1 MDYTPQ
7 LIDRWLREWELL
19 CSLSESPSSSAHL
32 LSPECRHSDKA
43 CSNGRPVGIKS
54 VRNHGDPVR
63 YCDLKADLEQAA
75 GTLPPYSLESQ
86 VVARRISSG
95 AWIDRIAVELH
106 TRQDNVRSAYR
117 AACKMMAKSLG
128 WVEVARDDESG

>member
-32 LSPECRHSDKA
+32 LSPECRHSEKA

-63 YCDLKADLEQAA
+63 YCDIKADLEQAA
-75 GTLPPYSLESQ
+75 EQLPPHSLESQ
-86 VVARRISSG
+86 VVARRMAECLPMIEIRARLG
-95 AWIDRIAVELH
+95 VDHNRLWA
-106 TRQDNVRSAYR
+106 AYR
-117 AACKMMAKSLG
+117 AATKMMARSLG
-128 WVEVARDDESG
+128 WVDVEATDG